1 MKLVHSQFEEPLE
14 FSEGIPNIL
23 VLEHTALRV
32 QIIED
37 LKEQIQNG
45 EGNFVLSCQDEILKM
60 DKVAEFLL
68 NPFDLDFNQKKIIS
82 KIQSTLKELANNESN
97 YAESIRILG
106 EVNSY
111 FQNLGAQIEYPI
123 SFHDSIELSD
133 LIKISGAK
141 IETDS
146 ESFFERIINYMCL
159 LNDVLGIS
167 LLVTLNLQ
175 LYLNEKQMKELYK
188 MAHYKKINLLLIE
201 SFDMNQP
208 NLLERVTIIDKD
220 LCVIKN
226 F

>member
-14 FSEGIPNIL
+14 FLEGIPNIL

-45 EGNFVLSCQDEILKM
+45 EGNFVLSRQDEILKM

-82 KIQSTLKELANNESN
+82 KIQSTLKELASNESN
-97 YAESIRILG
+97 YAESMRILG

-208 NLLERVTIIDKD
+208 NLLERVTIIDKN

>member
-1 MKLVHSQFEEPLE
+1 MKLVHPQFEEPLE
-14 FSEGIPNIL
+14 FLEGIPNIL

-45 EGNFVLSCQDEILKM
+45 EGNFVLSRQDEILKM

-97 YAESIRILG
+97 YAESMRIIG

-133 LIKISGAK
+133 LIKIS
-141 IETDS
+141 
-146 ESFFERIINYMCL
+146 
-159 LNDVLGIS
+159 
-167 LLVTLNLQ
+167 
-175 LYLNEKQMKELYK
+175 
-188 MAHYKKINLLLIE
+188 
-201 SFDMNQP
+201 
-208 NLLERVTIIDKD
+208 
-220 LCVIKN
+220 VIKLS
-226 F
+226 